1 MTAVINPTPRSV
13 AEVTAGVI
21 HASVEIA
28 VAPERVFRALTD
40 GGEVVR
46 WWGSADT
53 YRLQEFTAD
62 LRVGGQWRSRG
73 VAADGK
79 PFQATGEFLE
89 VDPPRLLVQ
98 TWIPDWA
105 PGLKTTLT
113 YRLDAIPGGTRL
125 TLRHEGFGA
134 HREAFEGHT
143 RGWERVLGFLN
154 GYLAAPARPGF
165 VARWFNP
172 FRLAAYVLILFCLG
186 HSLGALVNTPSFG
199 AQSDAVWAAMRATH
213 FRCQTSDC
221 TWFGFYEG
229 FGWMVSIFFLLSAA
243 IAWFL
248 GGLDRPALRRLAP
261 VVWALCLAHVTGAVL
276 AFQWFFPAAQVFG
289 TAAALLLAVPCFR
302 LRA

>member
-1 MTAVINPTPRSV
+1 MTAVSNATPRSV
-13 AEVTAGVI
+13 ADVTAGVI

-28 VAPERVFRALTD
+28 APLERVFRALTD
-40 GGEVVR
+40 GSEVVR
-46 WWGSADT
+46 WWGSPDT
-53 YRLQEFTAD
+53 YRLEEFTAD

-143 RGWERVLGFLN
+143 RGWERVLGYLN
-154 GYLAAPARPGF
+154 GYLTSGARAGFAARYL
-165 VARWFNP
+165 NP
-172 FRLAAYVLILFCLG
+172 FRLAAYLLILFCLG

-199 AQSDAVWAAMRATH
+199 AASDAVWAGMRAVH

-221 TWFGFYEG
+221 TWFGFYQG
-229 FGWMVSIFFLLSAA
+229 FGWLVSIFFLLSAA
-243 IAWFL
+243 IAWVL
-248 GGLDRPALRRLAP
+248 GGLDRPTLRRLAP
-261 VVWALCLAHVTGAVL
+261 VAWALCLAHVAGAVL
-276 AFQWFFPAAQVFG
+276 AFVWFFPASQVFALG
-289 TAAALLLAVPCFR
+289 TAVLLAVPCLR